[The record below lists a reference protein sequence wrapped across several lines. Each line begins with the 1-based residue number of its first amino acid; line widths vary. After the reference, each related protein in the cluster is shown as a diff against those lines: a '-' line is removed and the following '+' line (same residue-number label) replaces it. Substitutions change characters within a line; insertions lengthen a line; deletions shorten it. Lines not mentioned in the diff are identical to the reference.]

1 MIRVIY
7 EIIRT
12 NGENKTEIITNTKE
26 LIYYRLYLNPF
37 LFNGFCGK
45 RCDTIYCDS
54 RFMDDLS
61 GKEMIDSIFKPMLCF
76 RHPDGEGFRIFDI

>member
-12 NGENKTEIITNTKE
+12 NDENKSEIVEKTQD
-26 LIYYRLYLNPF
+26 LYHCRLYLNPF
-37 LFNGFCGK
+37 TFTGICGK

-61 GKEMIDSIFKPMLCF
+61 GREIIDSVFKPMLCLK
-76 RHPDGEGFRIFDI
+76 HPDGEGFRIFDI